1 MSGEERCTCWEASN
15 NKSERSIMG
24 KLRKENIDRLAK
36 CQRGPSGAFKAKYIC
51 KLVHSS
57 RKTLSVR
64 MISECR
70 RSVQLDRPLLL
81 HAANDYGY
89 HVVLRG
95 GVI

>member
-1 MSGEERCTCWEASN
+1 V
-15 NKSERSIMG
+15 
-24 KLRKENIDRLAK
+24 RKENIDRLGK
-36 CQRGPSGAFKAKYIC
+36 FERGPPDAFKAEYTC
-51 KLVHSS
+51 KLVRSS

-70 RSVQLDRPLLL
+70 RGVQLDRPLLL